1 MGRDPTCSQVNAGE
15 LARIFGVS
23 RKWVYQLE
31 QKGMPRSGRLFDVA
45 DCVQWYLAELKG
57 LDTDIE
63 PEDLTKA
70 RLALYNA
77 QTEKT
82 RLENERLRGQLVD
95 VDEARTVLYE
105 VASIVATQHDGLA
118 PRIAALVLGETDV
131 KRLQSILFEEFRQVR
146 QAIGGAVAKLAEP
159 GSGDDDPAASENS

>member
-1 MGRDPTCSQVNAGE
+1 MGRDPTCGQVNAGE

-31 QKGMPRSGRLFDVA
+31 QKGMPRAGRLFDVA
-45 DCVQWYLAELKG
+45 DCVQWYLNELKG
-57 LDTDIE
+57 VETEIE

-95 VDEARTVLYE
+95 IDEARTVLYE
-105 VASIVATQHDGLA
+105 VASVVATQHEGLA
-118 PRIAALVLGETDV
+118 PRITALILGETDV
-131 KRLQSILFEEFRQVR
+131 KRAHSILFEEFRQVR
-146 QAIGGAVAKLAEP
+146 EAIGGAIAKLAHAG
-159 GSGDDDPAASENS
+159 GSDDKPAAAENG